1 MVDIQVTCF
10 LGVTPDKTDFLAN
23 GLDSQS
29 LPLLETK
36 PILKHP
42 VFTVNIKFVET
53 LNFCPSVRYIVRS
66 LGFQNGRIKN
76 SAFKAS
82 SNYNQFHIAWLG
94 RLHRPKRGRYVGAW
108 CARHNNHNQWLQV
121 DLGRTMKISGIATQG
136 RQDADQW
143 VTSYWVLYGFDGVHF
158 VRYKTWWSAIKVNN
172 RLMCFFSNDGF
183 SPESRVMACEHF
195 SSCFESRSISC
206 LSSVIVRVRVVF
218 RKSAVGDSST
228 VSHQQQ
234 SF

>member
-10 LGVTPDKTDFLAN
+10 LGVTPGKTNFLAN

-42 VFTVNIKFVET
+42 VDTLKNKFVVT

-108 CARHNNHNQWLQV
+108 CARHNNRNQWLQV

-136 RQDADQW
+136 RQEADQW
-143 VTSYWVLYGFDGVHF
+143 VTAYWVLYGFDGVHF
-158 VRYKTWWSAIKVNN
+158 VRYKTWWSAIKVNY
-172 RLMCFFSNDGF
+172 RLMCFSLTMDLRPNHA
-183 SPESRVMACEHF
+183 RVMACEHF
-195 SSCFESRSISC
+195 SSCVESRSISC

-228 VSHQQQ
+228 VSHH
-234 SF
+234 F